1 MKEFKSFYTKLSEEC
16 VTRYKDVSKA
26 ILVTGCPGSGKD
38 VVIREIISKTHI
50 TELNHQQV
58 YRFLA
63 DKDNLSKKSHDM
75 RLEAVRKHN
84 SLIINAPAD
93 DIDKILYIK
102 EELEEMNYEV
112 MMLYVHTSDNI
123 SKERNERLS
132 RSLEE
137 SVRHDKWLKAESN
150 KEVFQGMFENFIQ
163 FNNIH
168 TLNESVNESRDIY
181 KKINSF
187 LLEKVKLKY
196 NADGPDDITPDNRPG
211 PSSSLGDSI
220 KGDTGPRKS
229 PVKKSYI
236 FRTYS
241 ESAPTLKVSPEPK
254 ESNFSM
260 DNDKKKVKKR
270 GDTSLKKQNMVRPSG
285 IGREYDTRAGGQGAA
300 AGAGLGNQTYSED
313 VAGNYDVANFA
324 GMVKG
329 PEPNPLSNQYDQK
342 KPFKKLRKSLKEFNG
357 FQNDD
362 EGMGVGGTL
371 GGATNK
377 EPMQSYKDSNRN
389 IGIQITKKKKGKKD
403 V

>member
-26 ILVTGCPGSGKD
+26 IFVTGCPGSGKD

-50 TELNHQQV
+50 TELNHNQV
-58 YRFLA
+58 YNFLA
-63 DKDNLSKKSHDM
+63 DKDNFSKKSHDM
-75 RLEAVRKHN
+75 RLESVRRHN

-93 DIDKILYIK
+93 DIDKILYVK

-112 MMLYVHTSDNI
+112 MMLYVHTSDDI

-137 SVRHDKWLKAESN
+137 SVRHNKWLRAESN

-168 TLNESVNESRDIY
+168 SLNESVNESKDIY

-196 NADGPDDITPDNRPG
+196 NADGPDDITPDNRAG
-211 PSSSLGDSI
+211 ESGSLGDKI
-220 KGDTGPRKS
+220 KGDAPARKN
-229 PVKKSYI
+229 PNKTYT

-241 ESAPTLKVSPEPK
+241 ESGPTMSYRPEPTVPEFNK
-254 ESNFSM
+254 DNES
-260 DNDKKKVKKR
+260 KKKKR
-270 GDTSLKKQNMVRPSG
+270 YKDSPTVSQRIRNTSGVGP
-285 IGREYDTRAGGQGAA
+285 EFDTRQQGTVYPMS
-300 AGAGLGNQTYSED
+300 GLGDVTYRE
-313 VAGNYDVANFA
+313 
-324 GMVKG
+324 
-329 PEPNPLSNQYDQK
+329 QK
-342 KPFKKLRKSLKEFNG
+342 EFGGFRKSLKEFNG
-357 FQNDD
+357 FQNDAD
-362 EGMGVGGTL
+362 GMGVGGVL

-377 EPMQSYKDSNRN
+377 EPMQSYKDQDRN
-389 IGIQITKKKKGKKD
+389 IGILIKKKKGKKN

>member
-1 MKEFKSFYTKLSEEC
+1 MKEFKKFYNKLTEDYS
-16 VTRYKDVSKA
+16 TRNKDVSKA
-26 ILVTGCPGSGKD
+26 VFVTGCPGSGKD

-50 TELNHQQV
+50 TELNHHQI
-58 YRFLA
+58 YKFLA
-63 DKDNLSKKSHDM
+63 DKDSWTKKTSDV
-75 RLEAVRKHN
+75 RLESLRNHN
-84 SLIINAPAD
+84 SVIINAPAD

-112 MMLYVHTSDNI
+112 MMMYVHTSDEI
-123 SKERNERLS
+123 SKERNEKLS

-137 SVRHDKWLKAESN
+137 SVRHNKWIKAETN
-150 KEVFQGMFENFIQ
+150 KEVFEGMFENFIQ

-168 TLNESVNESRDIY
+168 SLNETLNESKDIY

-196 NADGPDDITPDNRPG
+196 KADGPDDITPDNRSG
-211 PSSSLGDSI
+211 NSGSLGDSI
-220 KGDTGPRKS
+220 KGNTGPMKS
-229 PVKKSYI
+229 PNKSYT
-236 FRTYS
+236 FRTYN
-241 ESAPTLKVSPEPK
+241 ESSPTLKISPEPK

-270 GDTSLKKQNMVRPSG
+270 GDTSLKKQSLIKPSG
-285 IGREYDTRAGGQGAA
+285 VGREYDTRAGGQGAA

-313 VAGNYDVANFA
+313 VTGNYDVANFA
-324 GMVKG
+324 AMPKG
-329 PEPNPLSNQYDQK
+329 PQPNPLSNDYEPK
-342 KPFKKLRKSLKEFNG
+342 KTFGKFKKKLKEYNG

-377 EPMQSYKDSNRN
+377 EPMQSYKDQDRN
-389 IGIQITKKKKGKKD
+389 IGILIKKKKKVK
-403 V
+403 

>member
-58 YRFLA
+58 YKFLA
-63 DKDNLSKKSHDM
+63 DKDNLSKKSHDV

-112 MMLYVHTSDNI
+112 MMLYVHTSDDI

-168 TLNESVNESRDIY
+168 SLNESVNESKDIY

-196 NADGPDDITPDNRPG
+196 NADGPDDITPDNRAG
-211 PSSSLGDSI
+211 ESGSLGDKI
-220 KGDTGPRKS
+220 KGDAPARKN
-229 PVKKSYI
+229 PPKTYT

-241 ESAPTLKVSPEPK
+241 EAAPTMTVRPEPK

-270 GDTSLKKQNMVRPSG
+270 GDTSLQKQNMVKQEDNKIDNTLVFDSVELV
-285 IGREYDTRAGGQGAA
+285 REKIQI
-300 AGAGLGNQTYSED
+300 
-313 VAGNYDVANFA
+313 
-324 GMVKG
+324 
-329 PEPNPLSNQYDQK
+329 
-342 KPFKKLRKSLKEFNG
+342 LRKGEKSQKMKAIE
-357 FQNDD
+357 
-362 EGMGVGGTL
+362 
-371 GGATNK
+371 NK
-377 EPMQSYKDSNRN
+377 SKIE
-389 IGIQITKKKKGKKD
+389 
-403 V
+403 